1 MTDQKKPSGPCPC
14 GSRKAYAL
22 CCWRLH
28 SGEAAPDAEAL
39 MRSRY
44 AAYVMKRP
52 EYILATWHTSTRP
65 PASETDL
72 TGMPRWLG
80 LKVLRHEMTG
90 ENSAIVEFTAKC
102 RKGGQLMNL
111 HELSRFV
118 REDGRWYYLDGDLTG
133 A

>member
-1 MTDQKKPSGPCPC
+1 MTEAKKPGGPCPC

-22 CCWRLH
+22 CCWRWH

-52 EYILATWHTSTRP
+52 DYILATWHASTRP
-65 PASETDL
+65 AGADLTDL
-72 TGMPRWLG
+72 PRWLG
-80 LKVLRHEMTG
+80 LKVLRHEVTG
-90 ENSAIVEFTAKC
+90 ENTAVVEFTAKC
-102 RKGGQLMNL
+102 KKAGHPMTM

-118 REDGRWYYLDGDLTG
+118 REDGRWYYVDGDLMG
-133 A
+133 E